1 MARPVLPGL
10 LPGTSLFSFPAPISP
25 TSPRSLSLWQAHAV
39 RWTLD
44 STFLRADLF
53 PVAASTRSHSEA
65 RRETRGC
72 GDADGGSGRPPWGPG
87 PSLRDQRA
95 RGRRKGFPSTQP
107 ALGTWTASSP
117 TLCFLL
123 LGEQQTLRAP
133 CTAPSV
139 EGGPGPVGAGHD
151 LSALEEGSTP

>member
-53 PVAASTRSHSEA
+53 PAAASTRSHSEA
-65 RRETRGC
+65 RREARGC
-72 GDADGGSGRPPWGPG
+72 GDADGGSGRPPW
-87 PSLRDQRA
+87 
-95 RGRRKGFPSTQP
+95 
-107 ALGTWTASSP
+107 ALDPHSETEGTR
-117 TLCFLL
+117 
-123 LGEQQTLRAP
+123 E
-133 CTAPSV
+133 
-139 EGGPGPVGAGHD
+139 
-151 LSALEEGSTP
+151 EEGVP